1 MQAALRV
8 ICFALVVG
16 ILTLG
21 GASQAFAG
29 RYASIVVDA
38 ATGKVLYSRNAEER
52 LYPAS
57 LTKMMTLYMVFE
69 QLEKGTLKLNSP
81 LKASTRAAG
90 MPPSKLGIKAGE
102 SITVEDAIRTLVTKS
117 ANDIA
122 VVVAENLAG
131 SEVQFAAKMT
141 KKAHDLGMKRTTFR
155 NASGLPNTA
164 QLSTAEDMATLAL
177 ALQKHFPQYYHYF
190 ATRSAKVLGRTL
202 NTHNRVLLKYKGA
215 DGLKTGYI
223 NASGFNLVAS
233 AVRDGRRLVGVVFGG
248 ESAGWRDTHMMK
260 LLDQGFAVASG
271 ETAPTPKKKPAP
283 AMAAATPAP
292 APAAKPAAGAQLA
305 AAAPLPVV
313 KPIPGQPVVAA
324 AVAAPAAAPVAV
336 GSANPAGPAGTV
348 KNLAEALP
356 AAPQAETQVALALT
370 PPAGLQAPAVTAPS
384 ALTDPG
390 ARTAPTAG
398 RDGWGVQVG
407 AYSKFEAA
415 QMKAVEAADKLKR
428 AIQGT
433 HAKIST
439 LRDDS
444 GTIYRARV
452 MGMSER
458 EARTACDT
466 LKRTNMACI
475 IVPPDVN
482 LALAGGK
489 RAATTATD

>member
-1 MQAALRV
+1 MGEGMKAAVRV

-29 RYASIVVDA
+29 RYASIIVEA
-38 ATGKVLYSRNAEER
+38 ETGKVLYSRNAEER

-57 LTKMMTLYMVFE
+57 LTKMMTLYMVFDA
-69 QLEKGTLKLNSP
+69 LEKGKLKLNTP

-102 SITVEDAIRTLVTKS
+102 SITVEEAVKVLVTKS
-117 ANDIA
+117 ANDVA

-190 ATRSAKVLGRTL
+190 ATRSVKVKGRTL
-202 NTHNRVLLKYKGA
+202 NTHNRVLLNYKGA

-248 ESAGWRDTHMMK
+248 QTAGWRDTHMMK
-260 LLDQGFAVASG
+260 LLDQGFELAARNDTV
-271 ETAPTPKKKPAP
+271 PTPKRKPAP
-283 AMAAATPAP
+283 LVAEAAPP
-292 APAAKPAAGAQLA
+292 PSAAKAVAL
-305 AAAPLPVV
+305 APLPAV
-313 KPIPGQPVVAA
+313 KPVPVQQAATA
-324 AVAAPAAAPVAV
+324 AVAAAPVAV
-336 GSANPAGPAGTV
+336 PA
-348 KNLAEALP
+348 ALP
-356 AAPQAETQVALALT
+356 AGVRNLADAAPVPAPKPAERVAMALT
-370 PPAGLQAPAVTAPS
+370 PPAAMEAPAVTAPG
-384 ALTDPG
+384 ALTAPPQG
-390 ARTAPTAG
+390 AAG
-398 RDGWGVQVG
+398 GGRESWGVQVG

-428 AIQGT
+428 ALDGP
-433 HAKIST
+433 HARIST
-439 LRDDS
+439 VRDDS

-452 MGMSER
+452 MGMTER
-458 EARTACDT
+458 EARSACTT
-466 LKRTNMACI
+466 LKRSNMACI
-475 IVPPDVN
+475 VVPPDVN
-482 LALAGGK
+482 LALAGSKGS
-489 RAATTATD
+489 ATVTD